1 MNNEDI
7 SDKKLT
13 LQGLSKL
20 KLDLN
25 LNSSASPSTGAT
37 VVKKR
42 RKNLMMQKNIIYLT
56 RVNYVL

>member
-25 LNSSASPSTGAT
+25 LNSSASPSTGAA

>member
-42 RKNLMMQKNIIYLT
+42 RKIS
-56 RVNYVL
+56 

>member
-37 VVKKR
+37 VVKKEE
-42 RKNLMMQKNIIYLT
+42 KNLMMQKNIIYLT